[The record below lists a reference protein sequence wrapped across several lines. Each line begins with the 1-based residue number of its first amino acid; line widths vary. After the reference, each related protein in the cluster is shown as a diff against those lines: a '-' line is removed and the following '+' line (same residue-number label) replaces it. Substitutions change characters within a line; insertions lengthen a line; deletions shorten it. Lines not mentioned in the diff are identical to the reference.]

1 MFTLK
6 DTVEISVPVGSKQ
19 RLNNLSCSTEKK
31 PLKKGELKLFY
42 SDNLSSNKFPDSWK
56 EGVSTLVHFFFAF
69 IRCRDF
75 LPSMFDF
82 QFHPI
87 ILIHQ

>member
-56 EGVSTLVHFFFAF
+56 EGVSTLVHFFLLSFGAGIF
-69 IRCRDF
+69 YRLCLTSNSIQ
-75 LPSMFDF
+75 LY
-82 QFHPI
+82 
-87 ILIHQ
+87 